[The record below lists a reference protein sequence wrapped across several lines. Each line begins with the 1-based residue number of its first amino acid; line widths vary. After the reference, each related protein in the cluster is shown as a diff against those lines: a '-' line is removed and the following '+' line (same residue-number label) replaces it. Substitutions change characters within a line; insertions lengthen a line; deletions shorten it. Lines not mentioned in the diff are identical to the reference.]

1 MTRRCK
7 PGQRARIIR
16 GTDAGKV
23 VVVVRHY
30 LGELVNG
37 ANWPENVFPWVVT
50 SLGGLL
56 ASVELRTLRPCPPAR
71 TIVVD
76 DAELQPL
83 DDSDEWAHD
92 SENIELGARVGR
104 SERID
109 RLLCEKT
116 QCAASSLVGGRP

>member
-16 GTDAGKV
+16 GTNSGKV
-23 VVVVRHY
+23 VVVVQHY

-37 ANWPENVFPWVVT
+37 AEWPENVFPWVVT

-83 DDSDEWAHD
+83 DDDDDGVGECEGVDLKVSRPGQQQVE
-92 SENIELGARVGR
+92 GAV
-104 SERID
+104 
-109 RLLCEKT
+109 
-116 QCAASSLVGGRP
+116 